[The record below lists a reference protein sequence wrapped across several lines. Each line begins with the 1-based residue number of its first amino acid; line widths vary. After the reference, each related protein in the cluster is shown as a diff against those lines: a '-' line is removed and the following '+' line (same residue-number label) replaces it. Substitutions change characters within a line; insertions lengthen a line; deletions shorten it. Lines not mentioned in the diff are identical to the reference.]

1 MQGGE
6 GKRETDRETWEEIH
20 AEAEMEAGFNVI
32 CAHEKSRSPVEPGAL
47 NVGSRART
55 RKGRTMDD
63 KNVMGG
69 FCPNCGAAT
78 QPGGAFCGNCGTKLA
93 ALEPEP
99 AQPVMEP
106 AAQPAQ
112 PAQPEQAIAQPTFE
126 QPVMQPQ
133 QPAAEPVAQP
143 VFGGQQPAAAPA
155 QPDFGGAPIP
165 QPFGAQ
171 PAQPQQPFGG
181 TPTQQPFG
189 GAPASPMNYQQP
201 KQPGGVGALVCGIL
215 AILFGLLSPIIGV
228 ILGIVAIVLAKKGG
242 DKAKIGRICGIAGI
256 VVSAAMFVIGMVIGV
271 AAVDEIL
278 DEGLDSSSTP
288 VLSDEKSSSSLSG
301 ASIAGNYNIDPDLYV
316 DPEAKAVVEETA
328 ELFEKVE
335 TGDSAMIQEIADIA
349 DEGFYSELEF
359 HMSDCGY
366 SSVDYAR
373 GMTAG
378 FSYEVENVVL
388 NTDEGTGW
396 IGVNVDAK
404 DVFAVLEA
412 FNNDI
417 DALDA
422 SGKAAGMTEA
432 QIKAE
437 FGSMLSDAVNS
448 ADVTEDVN
456 YAIIDIELVDGAWKV
471 DLDSWDFELDYM
483 FGLV

>member
-1 MQGGE
+1 
-6 GKRETDRETWEEIH
+6 
-20 AEAEMEAGFNVI
+20 
-32 CAHEKSRSPVEPGAL
+32 
-47 NVGSRART
+47 
-55 RKGRTMDD
+55 MDD

-93 ALEPEP
+93 VLEPEP
-99 AQPVMEP
+99 AEPTMEP
-106 AAQPAQ
+106 AAQPV
-112 PAQPEQAIAQPTFE
+112 AQPEQPIAQPTFE
-126 QPVMQPQ
+126 QPIMQPQ

-143 VFGGQQPAAAPA
+143 AFGSQQPAAAPA
-155 QPDFGGAPIP
+155 QPDFGGQ

-171 PAQPQQPFGG
+171 PGQPQQPFGG
-181 TPTQQPFG
+181 APTQQPFG
-189 GAPASPMNYQQP
+189 GAPASPVNYQQP

-215 AILFGLLSPIIGV
+215 AILFGLLSPLIGV

-256 VVSAAMFVIGMVIGV
+256 VVSAVMFVIGI
-271 AAVDEIL
+271 AAVDEII

-288 VLSDEKSSSSLSG
+288 VLSDDKSSSSLPG
-301 ASIAGNYNIDPDLYV
+301 ASVAGKYNIDSDLYI

-349 DEGFYSELEF
+349 DQGFYSELDF
-359 HMSDCGY
+359 HMADCGY
-366 SSVDYAR
+366 DPVDYAR

-378 FSYEVENVVL
+378 FSYEIENIVL

-404 DVFAVLEA
+404 DVFDVLEA

-422 SGKAAGMTEA
+422 SGRATSMTEA

-448 ADVTEDVN
+448 ASVTDDVN
-456 YAIIDIELVDGAWKV
+456 YAIIDIELVDGVWKV
-471 DLDSWDFELDYM
+471 DLDSWNFELDYM

>member
-1 MQGGE
+1 
-6 GKRETDRETWEEIH
+6 
-20 AEAEMEAGFNVI
+20 
-32 CAHEKSRSPVEPGAL
+32 
-47 NVGSRART
+47 
-55 RKGRTMDD
+55 MDD

-78 QPGGAFCGNCGTKLA
+78 QPGGAFCGNCGTNLA
-93 ALEPEP
+93 VLEPEP

-106 AAQPAQ
+106 AAQPAMEPAAQ
-112 PAQPEQAIAQPTFE
+112 PVAQPEQPTAQPEQPIAQPTFE

-133 QPAAEPVAQP
+133 QPAAEPVSQP
-143 VFGGQQPAAAPA
+143 TFGSQQPAPAPA
-155 QPDFGGAPIP
+155 QPDFGGQPQ

-171 PAQPQQPFGG
+171 PGQSQQPFGG
-181 TPTQQPFG
+181 APTPQPFG
-189 GAPASPMNYQQP
+189 GAPASPVNYQQP

-215 AILFGLLSPIIGV
+215 AILFGLLSPLIGV

-256 VVSAAMFVIGMVIGV
+256 VVSAVMFVIGMVIGI
-271 AAVDEIL
+271 AAVDEII

-288 VLSDEKSSSSLSG
+288 VLSDDKSSSSLSG
-301 ASIAGNYNIDPDLYV
+301 ASVAGKYNIASDLYI

-349 DEGFYSELEF
+349 DQGFYSELDF

-366 SSVDYAR
+366 DPVDYAK

-378 FSYEVENVVL
+378 FSYEIENIVL

-404 DVFAVLEA
+404 DVFDVLEA

-422 SGKAAGMTEA
+422 SGRASSMTEA

-437 FGSMLSDAVNS
+437 LGSMLSDAVNS
-448 ADVTEDVN
+448 ASVTDDVN
-456 YAIIDIELVDGAWKV
+456 YAIIDIELVDGVWKV
-471 DLDSWDFELDYM
+471 DLDSWNFELDYM

>member
-1 MQGGE
+1 
-6 GKRETDRETWEEIH
+6 
-20 AEAEMEAGFNVI
+20 
-32 CAHEKSRSPVEPGAL
+32 
-47 NVGSRART
+47 
-55 RKGRTMDD
+55 MDD

-99 AQPVMEP
+99 AQP
-106 AAQPAQ
+106 
-112 PAQPEQAIAQPTFE
+112 AQPEQPVAQPTFE

-143 VFGGQQPAAAPA
+143 AFGTQQPAAAPA
-155 QPDFGGAPIP
+155 QPDFGVQ
-165 QPFGAQ
+165 QPFGSQ
-171 PAQPQQPFGG
+171 PAQPEQPFGG
-181 TPTQQPFG
+181 PTPQPFG
-189 GAPASPMNYQQP
+189 GAPANPMNYQQP
-201 KQPGGVGALVCGIL
+201 KQSGGVGALVCGIF

-256 VVSAAMFVIGMVIGV
+256 VVSALMFAIGMFVGCSVLDEV
-271 AAVDEIL
+271 VDES
-278 DEGLDSSSTP
+278 LDSSSIVTE
-288 VLSDEKSSSSLSG
+288 DKSTSNLPS
-301 ASIAGNYNIDPDLYV
+301 ATIAGGYNIDSDLYV

-335 TGDSAMIQEIADIA
+335 NGDSAMLQEIANIA
-349 DEGFYSELEF
+349 DNGFYSELEF

-366 SSVDYAR
+366 DPMDYAK

-378 FSYEVENVVL
+378 FSYEIENIVL

-412 FNNDI
+412 FENDI

-422 SGKAAGMTEA
+422 SGKATSMTEA
-432 QIKAE
+432 EIKAE

-448 ADVTEDVN
+448 ASIAEDVN
-456 YAIIDIELVDGAWKV
+456 YAIIDVELVDGVWKV
-471 DLDSWDFELDYM
+471 DLDSWNFELDYM

>member
-1 MQGGE
+1 MRGL
-6 GKRETDRETWEEIH
+6 
-20 AEAEMEAGFNVI
+20 FNVI
-32 CAHEKSRSPVEPGAL
+32 CAHEKSRSPALESIGAL
-47 NVGSRART
+47 SWEPSRK

-99 AQPVMEP
+99 AQP
-106 AAQPAQ
+106 
-112 PAQPEQAIAQPTFE
+112 AQPEQPVAQPTFE

-143 VFGGQQPAAAPA
+143 AFGTQQPAAAPA
-155 QPDFGGAPIP
+155 QPDFGVQ
-165 QPFGAQ
+165 QPFGSQPAQ
-171 PAQPQQPFGG
+171 PEQPFGGAQPQQPFGG
-181 TPTQQPFG
+181 PTPQPFG
-189 GAPASPMNYQQP
+189 GAPANPMNYQQP
-201 KQPGGVGALVCGIL
+201 KQSGGVGALVCGIF

-256 VVSAAMFVIGMVIGV
+256 VVSALMFAIGMFVGCSVLDEV
-271 AAVDEIL
+271 VDES
-278 DEGLDSSSTP
+278 LDSSSIVTE
-288 VLSDEKSSSSLSG
+288 DKSTSNLPS
-301 ASIAGNYNIDPDLYV
+301 ATIAGGYNIDSDLYV

-335 TGDSAMIQEIADIA
+335 NGDSAMLQEIANIA
-349 DEGFYSELEF
+349 DNGFYSELEF

-366 SSVDYAR
+366 DPMDYAK

-378 FSYEVENVVL
+378 FSYEIENIVL

-412 FNNDI
+412 FENDI

-422 SGKAAGMTEA
+422 SGKATSMTEA
-432 QIKAE
+432 EIKAE

-448 ADVTEDVN
+448 ASIAEDVN
-456 YAIIDIELVDGAWKV
+456 YAIIDVELVDGVWKV
-471 DLDSWDFELDYM
+471 DLDSWNFELDYM